1 MQDRMLFFSPQI
13 LVIWGRQVTE
23 TFKTALEKDHSKKNE
38 VKKKG
43 SIKSALL
50 KFDYTKRSSD
60 KKETLHL

>member
-38 VKKKG
+38 IKKKRLYQVC
-43 SIKSALL
+43 IAQIRLH
-50 KFDYTKRSSD
+50 
-60 KKETLHL
+60 KKVKW